1 MMLPQGATNSIGQFV
16 KIINTVL
23 HDWIPDD
30 AQPFLDNIRVKGPRT
45 KYGGEEVAPG
55 VCRFVL
61 EHIQAIDRTLADLE
75 RAGLTIAGAKSQFCM
90 PGIKIVGFICD
101 EHGRHPDSS
110 KIVKI
115 IKWPLPVNA
124 TEARV
129 FIRVCVYYQIWVKDF
144 TIVAAPIFTLF
155 KKNHRFL

>member
-1 MMLPQGATNSIGQFV
+1 M
-16 KIINTVL
+16 
-23 HDWIPDD
+23 
-30 AQPFLDNIRVKGPRT
+30 
-45 KYGGEEVAPG
+45 
-55 VCRFVL
+55 
-61 EHIQAIDRTLADLE
+61 
-75 RAGLTIAGAKSQFCM
+75 QFCM
-90 PGIKIVGFICD
+90 PGIKIVDFICD

-115 IKWPLPVNA
+115 IKWPPPVNA

-129 FIRVCVYYQIWVKDF
+129 FIRVCVYYQIRVKDF